1 MMRRLYWP
9 LSAAVLLEGFFLNL
23 PLGWMIAAAT
33 TVLFVYLACEI
44 VRAHRVLAEIVARMD
59 AEIAA
64 RGEHANTEK
73 PPIDRTM
80 SSRRRLRGR
89 RDGRGRCRWWVWT

>member
-9 LSAAVLLEGFFLNL
+9 LSVAVLLEGFFLNL

-33 TVLFVYLACEI
+33 TALFAYSACEI
-44 VRAHRVLAEIVARMD
+44 VRAHRVLAEIVARMN

-64 RGEHANTEK
+64 RCELANTVDTPK
-73 PPIDRTM
+73 VIA
-80 SSRRRLRGR
+80 L
-89 RDGRGRCRWWVWT
+89 